1 MIYQRFSKRQLL
13 AMLWWQQPRHRDRDA
28 LICDGSIRSGKTLCM
43 AVGFILWSMSS
54 FTGQKF
60 AICGKTIQSLRRNVI
75 LNLRD
80 WVPPALEITEYRTEN
95 KLVIS
100 NGAGRENTYFLFGGR
115 DESSYTLI
123 QGITLAGVL
132 LDEVALQPRSFVE
145 QALARCSIVGSK
157 FWFNCNPESP
167 VHWFYTEWV
176 KGEQPEKHNALHLH
190 FTMDDNW
197 ALSPAIR
204 RRYESMYAGVFYDR
218 YIRGLWVTAEGLIY
232 DMFRPDIHVYKDT
245 ERPNG
250 LPYIASRTIA
260 CDYGTANPFVLL
272 DIYDDGETVWV
283 DNEYR
288 WDSRDMETTGGR
300 QKTDGEYAGDF
311 IGFMGEDPQF
321 FCPAAVDPSAAS
333 FITALQRRGVYV
345 LDTDNDVPN
354 GIRRTGALFAR
365 RSLRIHQ
372 RCKGLIEELQS
383 YVWDEKAAQQ
393 GVEKPVKAKDHGPD
407 ALRYY
412 VNTCLPSY
420 RYGEVK

>member
-1 MIYQRFSKRQLL
+1 MIYQKLSKRQLL
-13 AMLWWQQPRHRDRDA
+13 AMLWWQQPRFKDRDA

-54 FTGQKF
+54 FAGQKF
-60 AICGKTIQSLRRNVI
+60 ALCGKTIESLRRNVI

-80 WVPPALEITEYRTEN
+80 WVPPDLEIVEKRAEN

-100 NGAGRENTYFLFGGR
+100 DGTGRENTYFLFGGR
-115 DESSYTLI
+115 DESSYMLI

-145 QALARCSIVGSK
+145 QALARCSVAGSK

-167 VHWFYTEWV
+167 VHWFYTEWI
-176 KGEQPEKHNALHLH
+176 KGERSKVHNALHLH
-190 FTMDDNW
+190 FTMDDNP
-197 ALSPAIR
+197 ALSPNIR

-232 DMFRPDIHVYKDT
+232 DMFIPDIHVYKD
-245 ERPNG
+245 EARPRG
-250 LPYIASRTIA
+250 LPYIASRVIT
-260 CDYGTANPFVLL
+260 CDYGTTNPFVLL
-272 DIYDDGETVWV
+272 DVYDDGETVWV

-288 WDSRDMETTGGR
+288 WDSRSEQAGGR
-300 QKTDGEYAGDF
+300 QKTDEEYVEDF
-311 IGFMGEDPQF
+311 LTFMGSDPQF
-321 FCPAAVDPSAAS
+321 FCSAAVDPSAAS
-333 FITALQRRGVYV
+333 FIAALQRKGIYV

-354 GIRRTGALFAR
+354 GIRRTGALFAAR
-365 RSLRIHQ
+365 RIRVHQ
-372 RCKGLIEELQS
+372 RCRGLIEELQS
-383 YVWDEKAAQQ
+383 YVWDEKAAQL
-393 GVEKPVKAKDHGPD
+393 GVEKPVKTLDHGPD

-420 RYGEVK
+420 RYGEVS